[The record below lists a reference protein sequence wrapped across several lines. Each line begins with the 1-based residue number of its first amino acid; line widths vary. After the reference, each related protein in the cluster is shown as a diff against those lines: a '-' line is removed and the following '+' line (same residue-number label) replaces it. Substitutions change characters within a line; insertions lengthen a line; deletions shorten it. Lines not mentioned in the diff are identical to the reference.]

1 MEKLV
6 ETLQQY
12 FSQNPPAYGGAES
25 VLDILYGYYIE
36 HGSSDN
42 EKIMNQFATLR
53 ALVDLPPQKYDP
65 IFYVD
70 EYGCSTAELDSETKN
85 LISHR
90 GNALRLVKEK
100 LIDLGMLES
109 RKVCGE

>member
-1 MEKLV
+1 MENLIEV
-6 ETLQQY
+6 LQQH
-12 FSQNPPAYGGAES
+12 FAQNLPADGDAES

-65 IFYVD
+65 IFYVVSD
-70 EYGCSTAELDSETKN
+70 LCIEHGRLAFSEG
-85 LISHR
+85 LHMGIQLAGEIR
-90 GNALRLVKEK
+90 KE
-100 LIDLGMLES
+100 
-109 RKVCGE
+109 

>member
-65 IFYVD
+65 IFYVVSD
-70 EYGCSTAELDSETKN
+70 LCIEHGRLAFSEG
-85 LISHR
+85 LHMGIQLAGEIR
-90 GNALRLVKEK
+90 KE
-100 LIDLGMLES
+100 
-109 RKVCGE
+109 

>member
-1 MEKLV
+1 MEKLIEV
-6 ETLQQY
+6 LQKH
-12 FSQNPPAYGGAES
+12 FAQNPPAYGGAES

-65 IFYVD
+65 IFYVVSDLCIEHGRLAFSEGLHMGIQLAD
-70 EYGCSTAELDSETKN
+70 E
-85 LISHR
+85 IR
-90 GNALRLVKEK
+90 KE
-100 LIDLGMLES
+100 
-109 RKVCGE
+109 